1 MCGINRSV
9 TPETFQIVHKH
20 SHLFFYSSHIQSL
33 LNLIISLLF
42 LGRRRRERFVRRF
55 LLLYTSCH
63 LLASHT
69 HTHTTHANACCKTEG
84 VRCVVDVRRGAFA
97 AAHFAWPHTVFYKF
111 PVRFFWRVMSG
122 RMLNVLGR
130 ASALPAR
137 AEQKNHFKLS
147 LMLIN
152 SIEVSQVFKYV
163 LPVRCKVSMVFDT
176 GACPSSSSERLRYV
190 LSSIE

>member
-69 HTHTTHANACCKTEG
+69 HTQRTRMHAAKRR
-84 VRCVVDVRRGAFA
+84 VCVVLSTCAEGPSPQPISHGHIQYFTNFPWDSSGGWCQDECWTCSAEHQRYRREQN
-97 AAHFAWPHTVFYKF
+97 KKIISNF
-111 PVRFFWRVMSG
+111 PWC
-122 RMLNVLGR
+122 L
-130 ASALPAR
+130 
-137 AEQKNHFKLS
+137 
-147 LMLIN
+147 
-152 SIEVSQVFKYV
+152 
-163 LPVRCKVSMVFDT
+163 
-176 GACPSSSSERLRYV
+176 
-190 LSSIE
+190 